1 MIELL
6 LFSFMVP
13 FPLALSTL
21 DQMYLAKETLLLLL
35 QLLIISLHLCSS
47 SSKDTLE
54 PKQTLF
60 DNGQVLV
67 SNGETYSLGFFTPG
81 NSTSHNRYLG
91 IWYTHVSL
99 QTVVWVANR
108 DNPISN
114 TTGSLSINDRQGSL
128 VLRQA
133 NMMNGGATSTIWTT
147 NISFT
152 SGNSNMVKLL
162 DSGNLVVLNLEN
174 RILWQSFDH
183 PTDTIFPNMKFG
195 VDHRRGLNRQLRS
208 WKSPDDPASGDW
220 YYEMDPNGLPQ
231 MILYKNRTKQWRIG
245 PWNGIRWNG
254 ITGSSRVFDFSTS
267 VLNDNQ
273 ETTFTWDIQ
282 NPTANISR
290 MYLDPSGFMKMAT
303 WHDDRWIE
311 FATAPTDLCD
321 RYGVCG
327 PNGYCDPYAG
337 ELDCSC
343 LPGFKPMVPS
353 DWDLRESGGGCIK
366 KRPDNNSNCGKKGEG
381 FVRVENAKVPD
392 TSEGKLDSSLN
403 LEMCEEECLKNCS
416 CSAYASANLTSGSGC
431 IMLYED
437 LVDTR
442 VYDGDGQDLYV
453 RVDAIE
459 LVEYRKG
466 REGRQT
472 RKKKK
477 LLAIILASVGVT
489 MFWAVCVVYCLLKS
503 KRNGNYSLLSNFL
516 TAISM
521 AQNQSLD
528 DEDKDSNVPI
538 FGVTEIFTATNNFS
552 LDKKL
557 GQGGFG
563 SVYKGILLDG
573 KEIAVKRL
581 SQTSKQGVQE
591 FKNEVRLVSKLQ
603 HKNLARLLGC
613 CIHED
618 EKMLVYE
625 YLPNKS
631 LDLFIFDKIRSS
643 LLDWKTRFDIIIGIA
658 RGLLYL
664 HQDSRLKI
672 IHRDL
677 KPGNVLLDATMNP
690 KISDFGMARLFG
702 EDQMEANTIRVVGT
716 YGYMS
721 PEYAMKGLY
730 STKSDVFS
738 FGVLTLEIVSGK
750 RSNHPYL
757 EDPSFSLIDHVWELW
772 REGRETEISTIG
784 TDDVYSKDQVRR
796 CIQIGLLCVQET
808 PADRP
813 TMSNV
818 VLMLSNTNTLPS
830 PRKPSFILQRK
841 HNSNLESSAA
851 AAARLAVPNSL
862 NQVSITTLKGR

>member
-1 MIELL
+1 M
-6 LFSFMVP
+6 SFNLHLVVQT
-13 FPLALSTL
+13 LSF
-21 DQMYLAKETLLLLL
+21 
-35 QLLIISLHLCSS
+35 LLIFSCTSSAAIISRLT
-47 SSKDTLE
+47 SKQSLNDG
-54 PKQTLF
+54 
-60 DNGQVLV
+60 DVLV
-67 SNGETYSLGFFTPG
+67 SNLDDNSLGFTLGFFGPG
-81 NSTSHNRYLG
+81 NTTRYLG
-91 IWYTHVSL
+91 IWYKQDCPQSGRSVI
-99 QTVVWVANR
+99 WVG
-108 DNPISN
+108 NPLRPIP
-114 TTGSLSINDRQGSL
+114 DRSG
-128 VLRQA
+128 VL
-133 NMMNGGATSTIWTT
+133 TIA
-147 NISFT
+147 
-152 SGNSNMVKLL
+152 G
-162 DSGNLVVLNLEN
+162 DGNLILSDGNGSNIWKTRVAAASKNTVAVLLETGNLILLPESKN

-442 VYDGDGQDLYV
+442 VYGDDGQDLYV

-459 LVEYRKG
+459 LE
-466 REGRQT
+466 T

-503 KRNGNYSLLSNFL
+503 KRNDFL

>member
-1 MIELL
+1 
-6 LFSFMVP
+6 
-13 FPLALSTL
+13 
-21 DQMYLAKETLLLLL
+21 
-35 QLLIISLHLCSS
+35 
-47 SSKDTLE
+47 
-54 PKQTLF
+54 
-60 DNGQVLV
+60 
-67 SNGETYSLGFFTPG
+67 
-81 NSTSHNRYLG
+81 
-91 IWYTHVSL
+91 
-99 QTVVWVANR
+99 
-108 DNPISN
+108 
-114 TTGSLSINDRQGSL
+114 
-128 VLRQA
+128 
-133 NMMNGGATSTIWTT
+133 
-147 NISFT
+147 
-152 SGNSNMVKLL
+152 MVKLL
-162 DSGNLVVLNLEN
+162 DSGNLVV
-174 RILWQSFDH
+174 SFDH

-442 VYDGDGQDLYV
+442 VYGDDGQDLYV

-503 KRNGNYSLLSNFL
+503 KRN
-516 TAISM
+516 AISM

>member
-1 MIELL
+1 
-6 LFSFMVP
+6 
-13 FPLALSTL
+13 
-21 DQMYLAKETLLLLL
+21 MYLAKETLLLLL

-147 NISFT
+147 NR
-152 SGNSNMVKLL
+152 GNSNMVKLL

-254 ITGSSRVFDFSTS
+254 ITGTS

-442 VYDGDGQDLYV
+442 VYGDDGQDLYV

-503 KRNGNYSLLSNFL
+503 KRND
-516 TAISM
+516 
-521 AQNQSLD
+521 QSLD

-631 LDLFIFDKIRSS
+631 LDLFIF
-643 LLDWKTRFDIIIGIA
+643 A
-658 RGLLYL
+658 
-664 HQDSRLKI
+664 
-672 IHRDL
+672 
-677 KPGNVLLDATMNP
+677 MNP